1 MANLDSALR
10 ALRTTI
16 DAALA
21 AASIAPHGQ
30 TIIGWP
36 VATELAKI
44 MGQDASGALV
54 SIFPMPAS
62 KNTSRYAPTA
72 DVIALPSP
80 GTVATLTNNATI
92 TLSGT
97 PKAGDTVHCFFSGT
111 QADAA
116 HTVTASDTLTTIAA
130 ALATSANAFALP
142 GVTATSSGA
151 VLSLAGSTFSR
162 VNVGGVGTLGFEV
175 GRTMRTIMVTVWAS
189 TPNDPTVPGGNDR
202 ELIGEAILSSIGT
215 TLNHWISTPD
225 GYGIFV
231 IYKNDRWSD
240 DASDS
245 YTLFRWDIFF
255 DMEYPVTISTSA
267 PQVES
272 VEVSQSYNSS
282 APTVAYIGGV

>member
-10 ALRTTI
+10 ALRSTI

-21 AASIAPHGQ
+21 TANITPHGQ

-54 SIFPMPAS
+54 SIFPMPPS
-62 KNTSRYAPTA
+62 KNTTRYSPTP
-72 DVIALPSP
+72 DVITAPSP
-80 GTVATLTNNATI
+80 GTIATLTNNTTVTI
-92 TLSGT
+92 SGS

-116 HTVTASDTLTTIAA
+116 HTVTASDTTSTIAS
-130 ALATSANAFALP
+130 ALAISANALAIP
-142 GVTATSSGA
+142 GVTATASGNA
-151 VLSLAGSTFSR
+151 LTLAGSTFVR
-162 VNVGGVGTLGFEV
+162 VNVGGVGMLGFEV
-175 GRTMRTIMVTVWAS
+175 NRVMRTVMVTVWAS

-202 ELIGEAILSSIGT
+202 ELVGEAILSAVGT
-215 TLNHWISTPD
+215 SLNHWISTPD
-225 GYGIFV
+225 GYGIFIV
-231 IYKNDRWSD
+231 YKNDRWSD

-267 PQVES
+267 TQVES
-272 VEVSQSYNSS
+272 VEISQSYNSV
-282 APTVAYIGGV
+282 APVTTYIGG